1 MTEQHALHCG
11 LGKAAKKL
19 GVHLTWYGL
28 RHWAG
33 TMLYY
38 EGVDLKTIQS
48 RLGHADV
55 STTANW
61 YVHFS
66 LKAGREAAQVASK
79 LLDGWDCNPAVSP
92 GIVGVTVGVNIGQQE
107 EPVVSC

>member
-1 MTEQHALHCG
+1 
-11 LGKAAKKL
+11 
-19 GVHLTWYGL
+19 
-28 RHWAG
+28 
-33 TMLYY
+33 MLYC
-38 EGVDLKTIQS
+38 EGVNLETIQS

-66 LKAGREAAQVASK
+66 RKAGREAAQVASK
-79 LLDGWDCNPAVSP
+79 LLDGWDSNPAVSSR
-92 GIVGVTVGVNIGQQE
+92 IVGVNIGQQE

>member
-1 MTEQHALHCG
+1 
-11 LGKAAKKL
+11 
-19 GVHLTWYGL
+19 
-28 RHWAG
+28 
-33 TMLYY
+33 MLYY

-66 LKAGREAAQVASK
+66 RKAGKEAAQVASK
-79 LLDGWDCNPAVSP
+79 LLDAWDNLPAGSP
-92 GIVGVTVGVNIGQQE
+92 GTVGVTVGVNSRRLK
-107 EPVVSC
+107 EPVVSY